1 MNVKLDI
8 KKNKQNY
15 KLNTTSSK
23 ENKIHTLVSKLLTE
37 NHNESKQDHSPKT
50 GSDLL
55 PFKFT
60 FLNF

>member
-37 NHNESKQDHSPKT
+37 NHNESKRTVYYKMKD
-50 GSDLL
+50 L
-55 PFKFT
+55 PFFE
-60 FLNF
+60 